1 MNVLII
7 QARLNS
13 TRMPKKILYKLGN
26 ITVLDHVIKR
36 AKKSK
41 YFSKIV
47 IAVPEG
53 DEEEI
58 KEGINDKSIEIF
70 SGSEND
76 VMSRY
81 YECANNYSARTIC
94 RITSDCPFLDWR
106 ILDRCYEKYTELDN
120 KYYVAN
126 TCPPPST
133 YPDGMDVEIFSMN
146 MLKKAYENETL
157 QENREHVTFQF
168 WKSNEYKSYQVDNTE
183 DLSDLR
189 FTIDYN
195 EDYLRLKNIAENF
208 CPNGEDLSL
217 NTIVSLLEENGC
229 LDEFKQSHLRNSGWD
244 KQ

>member
-7 QARLNS
+7 QARVNS

-41 YFSKIV
+41 YFKKLV
-47 IAVPEG
+47 IAVPFG
-53 DEEEI
+53 DENKI
-58 KEGINDKSIEIF
+58 SEGIDNKNIDIF

-81 YECANNYSARTIC
+81 FECASKYSAKTIC

-106 ILDRCYEKYTELDN
+106 ILDRCYEKYIELGGE
-120 KYYVAN
+120 YYVAN

-133 YPDGMDVEIFSMN
+133 FPDGMDVEIFSMD
-146 MLKKAYENETL
+146 MLKKANKEETL
-157 QENREHVTFQF
+157 LENREHVTFQF
-168 WKSNEYKSYQVDNTE
+168 WKDNQYKSYQFNNTK

-195 EDYLRLKNIAENF
+195 EDYLRLKHFAEKF

-217 NTIVSLLEENGC
+217 NTIISLLKQNEYI
-229 LDEFKQSHLRNSGWD
+229 DEFKQAHLRNSGWN
-244 KQ
+244 K